1 MATIEDLLQGVP
13 VGLLEQQCSDQ
24 HLLEISKWLPHWRNV
39 SAHLGLS
46 DVDEEQISHN
56 PGGLARQNYD
66 MLRMWR
72 ARLVGMAT
80 YRTLAKAFHCIG
92 RQDLVE
98 RLCDLVRTE
107 GTFITNYCC
116 RQIINLY
123 CCCIYSPCMEPI
135 HH

>member
-24 HLLEISKWLPHWRNV
+24 HLLEISRWFPHWRNV

-80 YRTLAKAFHCIG
+80 YMTLANAFHCIG

-107 GTFITNYCC
+107 GTLSTNYCC
-116 RQIINLY
+116 GQIIN
-123 CCCIYSPCMEPI
+123 CCIYSSCMEPT